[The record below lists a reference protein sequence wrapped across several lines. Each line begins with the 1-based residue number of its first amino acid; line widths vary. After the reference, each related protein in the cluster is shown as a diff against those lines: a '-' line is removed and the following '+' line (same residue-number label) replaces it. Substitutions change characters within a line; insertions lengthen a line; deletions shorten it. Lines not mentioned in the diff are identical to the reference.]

1 MLLHF
6 ALITGCWACNVQTV
20 TFYIRDGNQLKSST
34 LWSDWKL
41 SGSQHAR
48 GENQL
53 RRSFQV
59 WTFQRCVVMSNFHS
73 LAHSKKILRRCGDCV
88 CFWGMQSPQRWA
100 STADSQW
107 RYMSSPVQ
115 HFPSYENQLVH
126 RLRFNLLPFSN
137 ASPPRWFCGKHCP
150 CGFCGCWRV
159 QRPWRKPVSM
169 HLYLR
174 SVKPQRAFIF
184 NCGLLQV
191 HWLCHREVGAWFCA
205 IPCGK
210 KEFNIVSIFN
220 PDWLENIAS

>member
-1 MLLHF
+1 MGTVYVSGECRAPKDELRQ
-6 ALITGCWACNVQTV
+6 LI
-20 TFYIRDGNQLKSST
+20 
-34 LWSDWKL
+34 L
-41 SGSQHAR
+41 SGGIWAPLSSIF
-48 GENQL
+48 L
-53 RRSFQV
+53 RTKIKWLTV
-59 WTFQRCVVMSNFHS
+59 W
-73 LAHSKKILRRCGDCV
+73 
-88 CFWGMQSPQRWA
+88 
-100 STADSQW
+100 DSIC
-107 RYMSSPVQ
+107 Y
-115 HFPSYENQLVH
+115 HFPML
-126 RLRFNLLPFSN
+126 
-137 ASPPRWFCGKHCP
+137 PRWFCGKHCP

-220 PDWLENIAS
+220 PDWLEYIASLKEKVIAHPYFSALQVMPFSDYPL